1 MGLMVRPILQ
11 SGLVGLIAASDR
23 FDRSAAQVTRTA
35 GAASAAETAATIRIS
50 PKARS
55 AGAARDTDSTRDLE
69 GAMVDTRLA
78 KYEFIANLK
87 VMQTGDEM
95 SDELTKL
102 GQKH

>member
-1 MGLMVRPILQ
+1 
-11 SGLVGLIAASDR
+11 
-23 FDRSAAQVTRTA
+23 
-35 GAASAAETAATIRIS
+35 
-50 PKARS
+50 
-55 AGAARDTDSTRDLE
+55 
-69 GAMVDTRLA
+69 MVDTRLA